1 MEFPIMSNL
10 SPRYPLIESEVTAV
24 LKNLSGRDLAGIDT
38 SASFFDLGFDSLLLT
53 QAGQSFRQKFGVK
66 ITFRQLLE
74 DLASIAAVSA
84 YLDEKMPADKFA
96 AAPVAAKL
104 AAPVIRISMP
114 VASGLPVST
123 APQSI
128 DFSGSANSVE
138 RLVKMQLQIMA
149 QQLDALRKGGG
160 MIPAELNGEGTVSTE
175 APDVAPVETESER
188 VPVSESKAAAIPAPA
203 PVHFGPYKPIDKSP
217 KGGLTDRQQQ
227 HLESLIAAYVAKTPR
242 SKAYTGK
249 HRHHFADPRTVAGFR
264 NNWKEMVYPIVVK
277 HSRGARFWD
286 LDNNEYVDV
295 TMGFGTNLFG
305 HTPDFV
311 ERALRNQ
318 VSHGIEVGPQSAI
331 AGKVAQL
338 MCEFSGMER
347 VAFCSTGSEAVLAAI
362 RVARTV
368 TGRTKIAT
376 MSGAYHGINDEVLI
390 RGSMAN
396 GQHHTVPVAPGIPEQ
411 NVQEVL
417 VLDYGSPEA
426 LDLLRKHAHELAA
439 VLVEPVQSRHPELV
453 PVEFLKEVRRITEE
467 SETALVFDEIVTG
480 FRTHPNGCQ
489 ALFGIKADIATYGKV
504 IGGGIPIGAIC
515 GKALYLDA
523 LDGGDW
529 QYGDASFPEI
539 GMTFFAGTFVRHPL
553 GIRSALSVL
562 TKLKREG
569 PALQDRLSDRCAYM
583 VDTLNAFFEKE
594 HVPMRLTRFRSI
606 MYYAFQEQFKYSSL
620 LYFHLRLK
628 GLHVWEARPLFL
640 STAHTDADIEF
651 IIQAFKDTI
660 LELRAGGFLPELDEA
675 AANAAATALPP
686 APPFVA
692 STDQQLPLH
701 EAQVGVWLLCNSAPD
716 AARPYHEFV
725 TLSFT
730 GNLNVDALRGA
741 LQAVVDRHDGLRTT
755 IEEDGRYQLVHAK
768 HDLQIEQNDFSSVD
782 PEHRRAAINAKL
794 DEIRGYFFPELRGP
808 FLHVSLLKCAGEQH
822 LLVLT
827 FHHLQGNGPSYWIF
841 LDELIALYR
850 EKTLGEKA
858 ALPEPLPLA
867 EYVKYRQD
875 YPQTE
880 AGQEAEAFWLK
891 QMENGVPALELPV
904 DYPRP
909 AELTYSGTRREV
921 VIEPELNAALKKL
934 GAAHRASP
942 FMVMLTAYSI
952 LLHRLSGQDDLIIG
966 VPFDSPYRMEEKD
979 RALFANTTNM
989 MPLRSILYEGSSFL
1003 DHLQQIK
1010 NLVIEC
1016 SEHQDYFFGNLIHK
1030 LGLPRDPSRS
1040 PFFNVTF
1047 NLESGELAQ
1056 SLPGLEIKLE
1066 TEGVP
1071 YRSPVG
1077 TAMYELYLNAAERK
1091 SGAIHVQCDHN
1102 ADLIAPETLQRWL
1115 QHYRTLLQG
1124 IVADPNQLVVLI
1136 PLMTAEEQRDL
1147 IVSGNLTGAEASA

>member
-1 MEFPIMSNL
+1 MSEQ
-10 SPRYPLIESEVTAV
+10 STRYPLIEAEVKSV
-24 LKNLSGRDLAGIDT
+24 LKNLSGRDLDGIDT
-38 SASFFDLGFDSLLLT
+38 SATFFDLGFDSLLLT
-53 QAGQSFRQKFGVK
+53 QASQSFRQKFGVK
-66 ITFRQLLE
+66 ISFRQLLE
-74 DLASIAAVSA
+74 DLVSIAAVSS
-84 YLDEKMPADKFA
+84 YLDEKVPADKFAPAPAPAVAKA
-96 AAPVAAKL
+96 AAPVAAKSAPPAL
-104 AAPVIRISMP
+104 RSAAPVSLN
-114 VASGLPVST
+114 ASPALLSGV
-123 APQSI
+123 
-128 DFSGSANSVE
+128 SGSSVE

-149 QQLDALRKGGG
+149 QQLDALRAGGSL
-160 MIPAELNGEGTVSTE
+160 PVDLNGASSDAPATAIESVLSAEASSTPDP
-175 APDVAPVETESER
+175 APSSVPTHAPVY
-188 VPVSESKAAAIPAPA
+188 
-203 PVHFGPYKPIDKSP
+203 FGPFKPVDKSP
-217 KGGLTDRQQQ
+217 SGGLTDRQQK
-227 HLESLIAAYVAKTPR
+227 HLDQLIAAYTAKSPR
-242 SKAYTGK
+242 SKKYTAK

-264 NNWKEMVYPIVVK
+264 NNWKEMVYPLVVK

-305 HTPDFV
+305 HMPDFV

-331 AGKVAQL
+331 AGKVAEL

-390 RGSMAN
+390 RGTMVN
-396 GQHHTVPVAPGIPEQ
+396 GKPKTVPVAPGIPEQ

-417 VLDYGSPEA
+417 VLDYGSPAA
-426 LDLLRKHAHELAA
+426 LELLKKHAHELAA

-453 PVEFLKEVRRITEE
+453 PVEFLHEVRRITEE

-480 FRTHPNGCQ
+480 FRTHPGGCQ

-504 IGGGIPIGAIC
+504 IGGGMPIGAIC
-515 GKALYLDA
+515 GKAMYLDA
-523 LDGGDW
+523 LDGGNW

-569 PALQDRLSDRCAYM
+569 VALQDRLADRCAYM
-583 VDTLNAFFEKE
+583 VDTLNAFFEKNSI
-594 HVPMRLTRFRSI
+594 PMRLTRFRSI

-620 LYFHLRLK
+620 LYYHLRLK

-640 STAHTDADIEF
+640 STAHTDDDIEF
-651 IIQAFKDTI
+651 IIQAFKKTA
-660 LELRAGGFLPELDEA
+660 LELREGGFLPELD
-675 AANAAATALPP
+675 ANASAVNVSA
-686 APPFVA
+686 
-692 STDQQLPLH
+692 DQQLPLH
-701 EAQVGVWLLCNSAPD
+701 EAQVGVWLLCNSAAD

-725 TLSFT
+725 TLSFAGT
-730 GNLNVDALRGA
+730 LDVEALRGA
-741 LQAVVDRHDGLRTT
+741 LQTVVDRHDGLRTT
-755 IEEDGRYQLVHAK
+755 IEEDGRFQKVHATY
-768 HDLQIEQNDFSSVD
+768 DLQLEQNDFSSIASD
-782 PEHRRAAINAKL
+782 KRAASIDAKI
-794 DEIRGYFFPELRGP
+794 DEIRGYLFPELRGP
-808 FLHVSLLKCAGEQH
+808 FLHASLLKCDAEKH
-822 LLVLT
+822 LLILT
-827 FHHLQGNGPSYWIF
+827 FHHLQGNGPSYWMF

-850 EKTLGEKA
+850 EKALKEKA
-858 ALPEPLPLA
+858 SLPEPVPLA
-867 EYVKYRQD
+867 EYVRFRQG
-875 YPQTE
+875 YLQSE
-880 AGQEAEAFWLK
+880 AGREAEAFWLK
-891 QMENGVPALELPV
+891 QMEGGVPSLDLPV

-909 AELTYSGTRREV
+909 AELTYGGTRREV

-934 GAAHRASP
+934 GAAHRSSP

-966 VPFDSPYRMEEKD
+966 VPFDSPFRMEEKD
-979 RALFANTTNM
+979 RNLFANTTNM
-989 MPLRSILYEGSSFL
+989 IPLRSLLYEGSSFI

-1010 NLVIEC
+1010 NLVIEA
-1016 SEHQDYFFGNLIHK
+1016 SEHQDYFFGNLIGK

-1047 NLESGELAQ
+1047 NLESGELQ
-1056 SLPGLEIKLE
+1056 QTLPGLEIKLE

-1071 YRSPVG
+1071 YRSPLG

-1091 SGAIHVQCDHN
+1091 TGEIFVQCDHN

-1124 IVADPNQLVVLI
+1124 IVADPNQLAVLI
-1136 PLMTAEEQRDL
+1136 PLMTPEEQHEL
-1147 IVSGNLTGAEASA
+1147 VVSGKQMATASTD

>member
-1 MEFPIMSNL
+1 MSEK
-10 SPRYPLIESEVTAV
+10 SARYPLIEAEVKGV
-24 LKNLSGRDLAGIDT
+24 LKNLSGRDLDGIDT
-38 SASFFDLGFDSLLLT
+38 SATFFDLGFDSLLLT
-53 QAGQSFRQKFGVK
+53 QASQSLRQKFGVK
-66 ITFRQLLE
+66 ISFRQLLE
-74 DLASIAAVSA
+74 DLISIATLSA
-84 YLDEKMPADKFA
+84 YLDEKIPADKFA
-96 AAPVAAKL
+96 AAPTPAAKA
-104 AAPVIRISMP
+104 AAPTPTPVVAGLGAPPPRPMAPLSN
-114 VASGLPVST
+114 VASPALFST
-123 APQSI
+123 ATGSSI
-128 DFSGSANSVE
+128 E

-149 QQLDALRKGGG
+149 QQLEALRGVASAV
-160 MIPAELNGEGTVSTE
+160 PVPLNGESSVPVAVAENVPAVETPATPS
-175 APDVAPVETESER
+175 APDAAASSVPVHAPVY
-188 VPVSESKAAAIPAPA
+188 
-203 PVHFGPYKPIDKSP
+203 FGPFKPVDKSP
-217 KGGLTDRQQQ
+217 GGGLTERQQK
-227 HLESLIAAYVAKTPR
+227 HLDQLITEYVAKTPR
-242 SKAYTGK
+242 SKQYTAK

-277 HSRGARFWD
+277 HSRGARFRD
-286 LDNNEYVDV
+286 IDNNEYVDV

-305 HTPDFV
+305 HLPPFV
-311 ERALRNQ
+311 ERAIKAQ
-318 VSHGIEVGPQSAI
+318 VAHGIEVGPQSAI
-331 AGKVAQL
+331 AGKVAEL

-347 VAFCSTGSEAVLAAI
+347 VAFCNTGSEAVLAAI

-368 TGRTKIAT
+368 TGRNKIAT

-390 RGSMAN
+390 RGTMAD
-396 GQHHTVPVAPGIPEQ
+396 GKPKTVPVAPGIPEE
-411 NVQEVL
+411 NVQDVL
-417 VLDYGSPEA
+417 VLDYGSPAA
-426 LDLLRKHAHELAA
+426 LELLQKHAHELAA

-480 FRTHPNGCQ
+480 FRTHPGGCQ

-515 GKALYLDA
+515 GKAMYLDA
-523 LDGGDW
+523 LDGGNW
-529 QYGDASFPEI
+529 GYGDASFPEI

-553 GIRSALSVL
+553 GIRTALSVL
-562 TKLKREG
+562 TKLKRES
-569 PALQDRLSDRCAYM
+569 PALQDRLADRCAYM
-583 VDTLNAFFEKE
+583 VDTLNAFFEQNG
-594 HVPMRLTRFRSI
+594 VPMRLTRFRSI

-640 STAHTDADIEF
+640 STAHTDEDVEF
-651 IIQAFKDTI
+651 IIRAFKETV
-660 LELRAGGFLPELDEA
+660 LEMREGGFLPELDQ
-675 AANAAATALPP
+675 
-686 APPFVA
+686 VA
-692 STDQQLPLH
+692 SGPAADRRGARDGYQLPMH
-701 EAQVGVWLLCNSAPD
+701 EAQVGVWLLCNSSPD

-730 GNLNVDALRGA
+730 GKLNVDALHAA
-741 LQAVVDRHDGLRTT
+741 LQGVVDRHDGLRTT

-768 HDLQIEQNDFSSVD
+768 HDFQLEQTDISVVA
-782 PEHRRAAINAKL
+782 PLERTAAIDAKL
-794 DEIRGYFFPELRGP
+794 EEIRGYLFPELRGP
-808 FLHVSLLKCAGEQH
+808 FLHASLLKCEAEKH

-850 EKTLGEKA
+850 EKALGETAK
-858 ALPEPLPLA
+858 LPEPLPLA
-867 EYVKYRQD
+867 EYVRHRREF
-875 YPQTE
+875 PETE
-880 AGQEAEAFWLK
+880 AGREAEAFWLK
-891 QMENGVPALELPV
+891 QMEGGVPVLELPV

-909 AELTYSGTRREV
+909 ADLTYGGTRREV

-934 GAAHRASP
+934 GSAHRSSP

-966 VPFDSPYRMEEKD
+966 VPFDSPIRMEESDKN
-979 RALFANTTNM
+979 LFANTTNM
-989 MPLRSILYEGSSFL
+989 MPLRSILYEGSSFI
-1003 DHLQQIK
+1003 DHLAQIK
-1010 NLVIEC
+1010 NLVVAC

-1047 NLESGELAQ
+1047 NLESGELHQ

-1077 TAMYELYLNAAERK
+1077 TAMFELYLNAAERK
-1091 SGAIHVQCDHN
+1091 NGEIHVQCDHN

-1124 IVADPNQLVVLI
+1124 IVADPNQLAVLI
-1136 PLMTAEEQRDL
+1136 PLMTHEEQQEL
-1147 IVSGNLTGAEASA
+1147 VVSGKQIATASAS